1 MVLPPPPMLSLTS
14 EATLA
19 ACKVINVTEQAG
31 RRGGLVLVCSYP
43 KSGTTVMQNVVLRL
57 CILAQQ
63 RHNQVT
69 GGGGEHRDSI
79 HTEDRGKV
87 HTENRGGVDNGVD
100 DGALSKHGYPLSL
113 CDVRHI
119 SDWTPFFEIDP
130 HWVPCSDTR
139 ASCRAGGII
148 IAKGTAAAGTATADD
163 APQLQPASHIAA
175 AHRLLGRR
183 VYNTHLPWNMLPGT
197 AASPPSSPA
206 PPPPPPSLFPSPSPN
221 WPRYIYM
228 VRNGKDVLAS
238 FWYHLSNQEG
248 GFDGDLDDFVAGFVK
263 GTIPF
268 GRWDHHV
275 EQWLGPAGPVA
286 LGDPRVLV
294 VSYELL
300 CSDMKQQVLRV
311 RDHLGLAS
319 IISEQDIEEHVLP
332 KVTFDA
338 MKRNKHTYQP
348 NSVQWKTDAKSGQP
362 YDNFIRRGQPG
373 DGQGLLQTETRKQ
386 LWDSLVEDV
395 RQRHGGTVPLFLPG
409 LED

>member
-248 GFDGDLDDFVAGFVK
+248 GFDGDLVRQGGLLCVATTAHDCWQETRPNQLHNTHTHTRTFQ
-263 GTIPF
+263 
-268 GRWDHHV
+268 HV
-275 EQWLGPAGPVA
+275 ENRTNTY
-286 LGDPRVLV
+286 PRNDCRFNV
-294 VSYELL
+294 
-300 CSDMKQQVLRV
+300 C
-311 RDHLGLAS
+311 
-319 IISEQDIEEHVLP
+319 
-332 KVTFDA
+332 
-338 MKRNKHTYQP
+338 N
-348 NSVQWKTDAKSGQP
+348 GQ
-362 YDNFIRRGQPG
+362 NGVF
-373 DGQGLLQTETRKQ
+373 TR
-386 LWDSLVEDV
+386 
-395 RQRHGGTVPLFLPG
+395 
-409 LED
+409 